1 MGLNIRQELEQKL
14 ERQLKKRFPGK
25 TIIIKT
31 ITMTDLEQD
40 SLTFLSEFRQEL
52 ELENQDIIATNGD
65 DKIVPQSV
73 AEPEQ
78 TTSLDFSM
86 FDDDEET
93 LSDRLKSDAFQKKME
108 AQIVAPSFEYN
119 KDYLSDYQSGRNPN
133 ALDLLIEANMGLVE
147 KTIRR
152 FTGYLNPSIQEE
164 DLKQWGYMG
173 LMKAAKK
180 YNPSKDTQFSTYAI
194 IWIRQVILR
203 GIMDTGTTVRI
214 PIHFGG
220 KIRKI
225 TKMEKESDQKF
236 GEIRVSWICQELE
249 IDEDAYY
256 EAIKIRNTFQHS
268 VSIDTPI
275 GVDGDTT
282 IGEMVPDQEE
292 DIEKKLDM
300 DFLREELEKVFDTLT
315 DKEECILRLRFGFDT
330 GKSKTLE
337 EVGQVYGVT
346 RERIRQIESKVLRK
360 IRKPKY
366 KKMLSDFYYTKGGN
380 YDFNDKSDSDQNK

>member
-1 MGLNIRQELEQKL
+1 MGPNTRQESEQKL
-14 ERQLKKRFPGK
+14 KRQLEERFLGK

-31 ITMTDLEQD
+31 ITMGDLEND
-40 SLTFLSEFRQEL
+40 SLAFLENLRQEL
-52 ELENQDIIATNGD
+52 QLENSVIIKD
-65 DKIVPQSV
+65 DYKANVPSAV

-78 TTSLDFSM
+78 NMSLDFSM

-93 LSDRLKSDAFQKKME
+93 LSDRLKSDSFQKKME
-108 AQIVAPSFEYN
+108 TQIVAPSFEHN
-119 KDYLSDYQSGRNPN
+119 KDYLSDYREGNNPN
-133 ALDLLIEANMGLVE
+133 ALDSLIKANRGLVD
-147 KTIRR
+147 KNIRR
-152 FTGYLNPSIQEE
+152 YTGYLNSSIQEE

-173 LMKAAKK
+173 LMKAAER
-180 YNPSKDTQFSTYAI
+180 YNPSMDTQFSTYATF
-194 IWIRQVILR
+194 WIRQTITR
-203 GIMDTGTTVRI
+203 GVMDTGTTVRI
-214 PIHFGG
+214 PVHLGE

-225 TKMEKESDQKF
+225 ARKEKESNQNF

-249 IDEDAYY
+249 MDEDAYY
-256 EAIKIRNTFQHS
+256 EAIQIRNTFQYS

-282 IGEMVPDQEE
+282 IGEMLPDKEG
-292 DIEKKLDM
+292 DIEKKLAM
-300 DFLREELEKVFDTLT
+300 DFLREEFEKVFDTLT

-360 IRKPKY
+360 LRKPKY

-380 YDFNDKSDSDQNK
+380 YDFNDESDSDQNK

>member
-1 MGLNIRQELEQKL
+1 MGPNTRQESEQKL
-14 ERQLKKRFPGK
+14 KRQLEERFPGK

-31 ITMTDLEQD
+31 ITMGDLEND
-40 SLTFLSEFRQEL
+40 SLAFLENLRQEL
-52 ELENQDIIATNGD
+52 QLENSVIIKD
-65 DKIVPQSV
+65 DYKANVPSAV

-78 TTSLDFSM
+78 TMSLDFSM

-93 LSDRLKSDAFQKKME
+93 LSDRLKSDSFQKKME
-108 AQIVAPSFEYN
+108 TQIVAPSFEHN
-119 KDYLSDYQSGRNPN
+119 KDYLSDYREGNNPN
-133 ALDLLIEANMGLVE
+133 ALDSLIKANRGLVD
-147 KTIRR
+147 KNIRR
-152 FTGYLNPSIQEE
+152 YTGYLNSSIQEE

-173 LMKAAKK
+173 LMKAAER
-180 YNPSKDTQFSTYAI
+180 YNPSMDTQFSTYATF
-194 IWIRQVILR
+194 WIRQTITR
-203 GIMDTGTTVRI
+203 GVMDTGTTVRI
-214 PIHFGG
+214 PVHLGE

-225 TKMEKESDQKF
+225 ARKEKESNQNF

-249 IDEDAYY
+249 MDEDAYY
-256 EAIKIRNTFQHS
+256 EAIQIRNTFQYS

-282 IGEMVPDQEE
+282 IGEMLPDKEG
-292 DIEKKLDM
+292 DIEKKLAM
-300 DFLREELEKVFDTLT
+300 DFLREEFEKVFDTLT

-360 IRKPKY
+360 LRKPKY

-380 YDFNDKSDSDQNK
+380 YDFNDESDSDQNK